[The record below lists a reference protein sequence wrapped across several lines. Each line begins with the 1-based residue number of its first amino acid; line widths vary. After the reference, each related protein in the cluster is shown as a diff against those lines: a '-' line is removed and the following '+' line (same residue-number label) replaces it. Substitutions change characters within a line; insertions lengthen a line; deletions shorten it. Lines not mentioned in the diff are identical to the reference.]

1 MIDSTRRWKRR
12 PAAWLVAGFLSLV
25 FVLCARSGQAAPGPT
40 PRILKLYNTAD
51 PKQDSVFALEAYIT
65 LEVSGLARYMREEE
79 ARLRRG
85 QMDPAK
91 ARAQAR
97 RLVLYIDDAPL
108 IGMPP
113 ESMHT
118 LPPSDDVRRA
128 APLDSGQVAAPVD
141 TLTKIIFHLTRH
153 QSTNPYWNVVYSSP
167 WEFAHPAKIGLGYD
181 DRVITNLYP
190 QETIRL
196 KLVRPVALGVAL
208 AVVALLALAIVLLAH
223 KSWLLRN
230 AVPNWTSP
238 AGKEPMFSLAKS
250 QLAWWTFLVLA
261 SYLLIYCVTGEMT
274 NISTTTLEL
283 LGISA
288 GTAGLGGLL
297 GQPAANALAPPP
309 PPSRGWWLDM
319 LTDDQG
325 VSIHRLQQVAFT
337 LLLGYLFIRTVYKTV
352 ALPEWNENE
361 ILLLGISSAT
371 YLGLKSQENKTPD
384 NQLVTADAATF
395 GPLAKD
401 TGMTAAAVVAAKAP
415 APAVVVTVNTD
426 GAATPATGIAS
437 DNSAES
443 SADPVTG
450 AVQFRAEEDM
460 GPDAP
465 ANDLDSP
472 DPSENPNQIPG

>member
-12 PAAWLVAGFLSLV
+12 PAAWLAAGFLSFV
-25 FVLCARSGQAAPGPT
+25 FALCAYPGQAAPGPT

-65 LEVSGLARYMREEE
+65 LEVAGLARYMRDEE
-79 ARLRRG
+79 ARLMRG
-85 QMDPAK
+85 QMDPGK

-118 LPPSDDVRRA
+118 LPPVNNARPA
-128 APLDSGQVAAPVD
+128 APLDSGRVAVPAAD
-141 TLTKIIFHLTRH
+141 TLTKVIFHLTRH

-190 QETIRL
+190 QESIRL
-196 KLVRPVALGVAL
+196 KLVRPVALAVAL

-288 GTAGLGGLL
+288 GTAGLGSLL

-337 LLLGYLFIRTVYKTV
+337 LLLGYLFVRTVYKTV

-371 YLGLKSQENKTPD
+371 YLGLKSQENKTPE
-384 NQLVTADAATF
+384 NQLVTADATSF

-401 TGMTAAAVVAAKAP
+401 AGLTVSTVAAE
-415 APAVVVTVNTD
+415 APAVVGTVNRN
-426 GAATPATGIAS
+426 GATAAPSAEAAS
-437 DNSAES
+437 DIPAES

-465 ANDLDSP
+465 ANDLDNL
-472 DPSENPNQIPG
+472 DPTESPNQIPG

>member
-1 MIDSTRRWKRR
+1 MIDSTRRWPRR
-12 PAAWLVAGFLSLV
+12 PAAWLAAGFLS
-25 FVLCARSGQAAPGPT
+25 FVLLLSAPPGQAAPGPT

-65 LEVSGLARYMREEE
+65 LEVAGLARYMREEE

-118 LPPSDDVRRA
+118 LPPADNTPPA
-128 APLDSGQVAAPVD
+128 APPDSGQVAAPVD
-141 TLTKIIFHLTRH
+141 TLTKVIFHLTRH

-181 DRVITNLYP
+181 DRVITNMYP
-190 QETIRL
+190 QESIRL

-208 AVVALLALAIVLLAH
+208 TVVALLALAIVLLAH

-230 AVPNWTSP
+230 SVPNWNSP
-238 AGKEPMFSLAKS
+238 LGKEPMFSLAKS

-274 NISTTTLEL
+274 NISITTLEL

-288 GTAGLGGLL
+288 GTAGLSGLL

-309 PPSRGWWLDM
+309 TPSRGWWLDM

-384 NQLVTADAATF
+384 NLLVPAAATSF

-401 TGMTAAAVVAAKAP
+401 TGLSAGASAFVAADS
-415 APAVVVTVNTD
+415 PAVEVRVNTD
-426 GAATPATGIAS
+426 GAAAPTADVAS
-437 DNSAES
+437 DTRAES

-465 ANDLDSP
+465 ANYLDSP
-472 DPSENPNQIPG
+472 DPTENPNQIPG

>member
-1 MIDSTRRWKRR
+1 MIKSTLRWKRR
-12 PAAWLVAGFLSLV
+12 PAAWLAAGFLSLA
-25 FVLCARSGQAAPGPT
+25 FALCARPGQAAPGPP

-51 PKQDSVFALEAYIT
+51 PRQDSVFALDAYIT
-65 LEVSGLARYMREEE
+65 LEVAGLAHYLHEEE
-79 ARLRRG
+79 TRLIRG

-118 LPPSDDVRRA
+118 LPPADAPLA
-128 APLDSGQVAAPVD
+128 APPDSGQVAAPVD

-181 DRVITNLYP
+181 DRVITNMYP
-190 QETIRL
+190 QEPIRL
-196 KLVRPVALGVAL
+196 KLVRPVALAVAL

-230 AVPNWTSP
+230 SVPNWNSP
-238 AGKEPMFSLAKS
+238 VGKEPMFSLAKS
-250 QLAWWTFLVLA
+250 QLAWWTFLVLG
-261 SYLLIYCVTGEMT
+261 SYLLIYCVTGQMT

-297 GQPAANALAPPP
+297 GQPATSALAPPP

-384 NQLVTADAATF
+384 NQLTTAAATTF

-401 TGMTAAAVVAAKAP
+401 AGMAA

-426 GAATPATGIAS
+426 GAAAAPDAGMAGETP
-437 DNSAES
+437 AES

-465 ANDLDSP
+465 ANDPDTLDP
-472 DPSENPNQIPG
+472 TENPNQIPG